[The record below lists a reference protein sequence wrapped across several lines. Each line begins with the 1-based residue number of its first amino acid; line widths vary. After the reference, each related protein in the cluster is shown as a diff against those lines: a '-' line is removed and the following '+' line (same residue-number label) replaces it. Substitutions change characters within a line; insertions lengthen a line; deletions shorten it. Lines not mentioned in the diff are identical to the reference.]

1 MLYLLLS
8 SNLPKQGFNHFS
20 KAANS
25 STWFI
30 ETTTESLEKRDVTVS
45 NAIAITVAIALP
57 LVSVGLIIILLRR
70 WKKTR
75 AYNEMT

>member
-1 MLYLLLS
+1 MLS
-8 SNLPKQGFNHFS
+8 SNLPEQGFNHFL
-20 KAANS
+20 KAVNN

-30 ETTTESLEKRDVTVS
+30 ETTTESLDKRDVTVS